1 MSHKFGGLDPTEKAR
16 IGATLIR
23 CRVLAA
29 KIATAWRGCNNAR
42 CYKTR
47 LWNTR
52 VTAGN
57 ADGARVS
64 ALCNKKSPPRKRRDC
79 YSPARQAK
87 GVLPAGCYA
96 ASVTWSALQKTN
108 PIRARHMT
116 VRAVPAARHPQ
127 QTSTKPAAEAPR
139 NERAN
144 HFFALLCGPGR

>member
-64 ALCNKKSPPRKRRDC
+64 ALCNKNRPLGNGGTVT
-79 YSPARQAK
+79 ARQAGQGSPAG
-87 GVLPAGCYA
+87 GVLRCLCNMERVTENEPHPRPAHDCARGA
-96 ASVTWSALQKTN
+96 RGPASTADQ
-108 PIRARHMT
+108 H
-116 VRAVPAARHPQ
+116 
-127 QTSTKPAAEAPR
+127 
-139 NERAN
+139 
-144 HFFALLCGPGR
+144 

>member
-1 MSHKFGGLDPTEKAR
+1 MAR
-16 IGATLIR
+16 GFPRSVT
-23 CRVLAA
+23 
-29 KIATAWRGCNNAR
+29 KIA
-42 CYKTR
+42 
-47 LWNTR
+47 
-52 VTAGN
+52 
-57 ADGARVS
+57 
-64 ALCNKKSPPRKRRDC
+64 PRETEGLLQ
-79 YSPARQAK
+79 PARQAK

-139 NERAN
+139 NEWAN